1 MALKEKIGSHDLAH
15 EGAVSGSRTL
25 PAMEFHL
32 LTCKQA
38 ASEIHC
44 GQAVNGN
51 GWKPDNR
58 LTVVFYLIFSG
69 NMDIITALHI

>member
-1 MALKEKIGSHDLAH
+1 MALKEKTGSHDLAH
-15 EGAVSGSRTL
+15 EGAVPVSRAL

-32 LTCKQA
+32 LTCKHD

-51 GWKPDNR
+51 LLIILSGFIIRHN
-58 LTVVFYLIFSG
+58 VVFY
-69 NMDIITALHI
+69 